1 MEIIASY
8 YTDVG
13 SVKEINQDSLSVK
26 VVNSPRGKIVFA
38 LVCDG
43 MGGLEQ
49 GELASKEV
57 VVAFNNWFAT
67 QFAQMVTENTFT
79 QQSVDDQWQDLI
91 ETLNSR
97 LSEYAD
103 NQGMM
108 MGTTLSALLIYKGDY
123 FICHVGDSRIYHIT
137 QSVNRIT
144 QDHTLVAKEIE
155 MGVLTEEEALVDPR
169 RSILLQC
176 VGASG
181 VVEPQYERGTITGE
195 TTFLLAS
202 DGFIH
207 MISEEEIYQYF
218 RPEVLT
224 DKDKITDICEKTTCL
239 VKERGER
246 DNITVIAVV
255 VK

>member
-1 MEIIASY
+1 MEIMASY

-26 VVNSPRGKIVFA
+26 VVNSPGGKIVFA

-67 QFAQMVTENTFT
+67 QFAQMVAENSFT
-79 QQSVDDQWQDLI
+79 QESVDGQWQDLI
-91 ETLNSR
+91 EAVNTR

-108 MGTTLSALLIYKGDY
+108 MGTTLSALLIYKGEY
-123 FICHVGDSRIYHIT
+123 FICHVGDSRIYQIN
-137 QSVNRIT
+137 QSVNQIT

-155 MGVLTEEEALVDPR
+155 MGVLTEAEALVDPR

-181 VVEPQYERGTITGE
+181 VVEPQYEKGTITGE

-218 RPEVLT
+218 RPEALT
-224 DKDKITDICEKTTCL
+224 DKDKITNICEKTTCL

>member
-1 MEIIASY
+1 MEIMASY

-13 SVKEINQDSLSVK
+13 NVKEVNQDSLSVK
-26 VVNSPRGKIVFA
+26 VVNSPRGKIAFA

-57 VVAFNNWFAT
+57 VLAFNNWFAT
-67 QFAQMVTENTFT
+67 QFAQMVRENTLT
-79 QQSVDDQWQDLI
+79 EESVDDQWQDLI
-91 ETLNSR
+91 EAMNSR

-108 MGTTLSALLIYKGDY
+108 MGTTLSVLLIYKGDY
-123 FICHVGDSRIYHIT
+123 FICHVGDSRIYQIN
-137 QSVNRIT
+137 QSVNQIT
-144 QDHTLVAKEIE
+144 QDHTLVAREIE
-155 MGVLTEEEALVDPR
+155 MGVLTKEEALVDPR
-169 RSILLQC
+169 RSVLLQC
-176 VGASG
+176 VGASS
-181 VVEPQYERGTITGE
+181 VVEPQYEKGTITGE

-218 RPEVLT
+218 RPEALT
-224 DKDKITDICEKTTCL
+224 DKGKITEICEEATCL
-239 VKERGER
+239 VKKRGER
-246 DNITVIAVV
+246 DNITVVAVV

>member
-67 QFAQMVTENTFT
+67 QFAQMVAENSFT
-79 QQSVDDQWQDLI
+79 QESVDDQWQELI
-91 ETLNSR
+91 EAVNTR

-108 MGTTLSALLIYKGDY
+108 MGTTLSALLIYKGEY
-123 FICHVGDSRIYHIT
+123 FICHVGDSRIYQIN
-137 QSVNRIT
+137 QSVNQIT

-155 MGVLTEEEALVDPR
+155 MGVLTEAEALVDPR

-181 VVEPQYERGTITGE
+181 VVEPQYEKGTITGE

-202 DGFIH
+202 DGFTH

-218 RPEVLT
+218 RPEALT